1 MIKNKSYAN
10 LIRELAITD
19 FKLKYKGS
27 FFGYLWSLV
36 KPLLLFL
43 VLYTVFTKIFKLG
56 NSIPDYPVYLLLGI
70 TLWGFFAETTNLCMN
85 SIVGRGDLIRKV
97 YFPKLILPVSSSI
110 SSLITLVL
118 NLFVVFGFAL
128 YTHVPLTINLLLL
141 PLVILE
147 FYVLVLG
154 VSFFLAS
161 LFVRFRDVGHIWDV
175 LLQALFYATPIIY
188 PLTLVPNRL
197 LKIIMLNPVA
207 QIIQDFRRIVI
218 SPNIESSVS
227 VNGMLLGLFPY
238 VFTVV
243 VFIVG
248 YFIFQKMAVK
258 FAEEV

>member
-1 MIKNKSYAN
+1 MIKNKIYAN

-218 SPNIESSVS
+218 SPKIESSVS
-227 VNGMLLGLFPY
+227 VNGIVLGLFPY